1 MNGENPVGRRI
12 AIERG
17 EQSREI
23 IGVVSDT
30 KYASLK
36 EVTPPLLYQPFL
48 QTNTGR
54 GQMTLHVRVS
64 NGAAGVVSRM
74 REEVQRIDKDMPL
87 FAIQTLADQM
97 NGLLSR
103 ERLVAALSTLFG
115 VVALLL
121 ASVGLYG
128 LMAFS
133 VVQRTGEMGL
143 RMALGGGEAQ
153 RAPVGDARGH
163 AARVHRLVDRRA
175 WCAHDRPSG
184 VEPGVGPA
192 LRAEHD

>member
-1 MNGENPVGRRI
+1 MGVVNEAFVRQIMNGENPVGKRI
-12 AIERG
+12 AVERG
-17 EQSREI
+17 EIAREI
-23 IGVVSDT
+23 IGVVKDT
-30 KYASLK
+30 RYASLK
-36 EVTPPLLYQPFL
+36 EDTPPLLYQPFL

-64 NGAAGVVSRM
+64 DAVPGVISRV

-103 ERLVAALSTLFG
+103 ERLVASLSTLFG
-115 VVALLL
+115 VLALLL
-121 ASVGLYG
+121 AAVGLYG

-143 RMALGGGEAQ
+143 RMALG
-153 RAPVGDARGH
+153 
-163 AARVHRLVDRRA
+163 AARPNV
-175 WCAHDRPSG
+175 
-184 VEPGVGPA
+184 VG
-192 LRAEHD
+192 